1 MVQTDNSQSHWFSL
15 SKYILW
21 FFYNFYEEIVK
32 ESFNTSHVT
41 LYQSAGRPGIPRCRV
56 SIHHMLLFI
65 VIAYAADGI
74 TKLFQY
80 ITCYSLSLLVQLKQ
94 KLCQR
99 FNTSHVTL
107 YLLQTTQILHME
119 EVSIHHMLLFIT
131 FREHT
136 LHGCSFVSIHHMLLF
151 ICSRQDSGENVP
163 GFQYITCY
171 SLSKKRVRKNTG
183 RILFQYITC
192 YSLSPPS
199 PVSAPPTEVF
209 QYITCYSL
217 SGILNIPAYLLFPFQ
232 YITCYSLSGT
242 GLKRGDVLL
251 KFQYITCYSLSD
263 VQHLLLVNYIGFN
276 TSHVT
281 LYHSLLKISFLIIPF
296 QYITCYSLSIEL
308 ADKVLPKNRFNTS
321 HVTLYQSTA
330 RSL

>member
-1 MVQTDNSQSHWFSL
+1 MPQMESQS
-15 SKYILW
+15 
-21 FFYNFYEEIVK
+21 
-32 ESFNTSHVT
+32 
-41 LYQSAGRPGIPRCRV
+41 C
-56 SIHHMLLFI
+56 
-65 VIAYAADGI
+65 
-74 TKLFQY
+74 
-80 ITCYSLSLLVQLKQ
+80 
-94 KLCQR
+94 

-232 YITCYSLSGT
+232 YITCYSLSRRHSAFNHY
-242 GLKRGDVLL
+242 K
-251 KFQYITCYSLSD
+251 QC
-263 VQHLLLVNYIGFN
+263 FN

-281 LYHSLLKISFLIIPF
+281 LYLGDDNKLKYPCQVSIHHMLLFILERCF
-296 QYITCYSLSIEL
+296 
-308 ADKVLPKNRFNTS
+308 
-321 HVTLYQSTA
+321 
-330 RSL
+330 

>member
-32 ESFNTSHVT
+32 ES
-41 LYQSAGRPGIPRCRV
+41 
-56 SIHHMLLFI
+56 
-65 VIAYAADGI
+65 
-74 TKLFQY
+74 
-80 ITCYSLSLLVQLKQ
+80 
-94 KLCQR
+94 

-217 SGILNIPAYLLFPFQ
+217 S
-232 YITCYSLSGT
+232 
-242 GLKRGDVLL
+242 
-251 KFQYITCYSLSD
+251 
-263 VQHLLLVNYIGFN
+263 
-276 TSHVT
+276 
-281 LYHSLLKISFLIIPF
+281 
-296 QYITCYSLSIEL
+296 
-308 ADKVLPKNRFNTS
+308 
-321 HVTLYQSTA
+321 
-330 RSL
+330 

>member
-1 MVQTDNSQSHWFSL
+1 
-15 SKYILW
+15 
-21 FFYNFYEEIVK
+21 
-32 ESFNTSHVT
+32 
-41 LYQSAGRPGIPRCRV
+41 
-56 SIHHMLLFI
+56 MLLFI
-65 VIAYAADGI
+65 SQPDDREYPAVE
-74 TKLFQY
+74 FQY
-80 ITCYSLSLLVQLKQ
+80 ITCYSLLLQLMPQ
-94 KLCQR
+94 MESQSC

-217 SGILNIPAYLLFPFQ
+217 SQSVVFKNGIVLSFQ
-232 YITCYSLSGT
+232 YITCYSLSFRWE
-242 GLKRGDVLL
+242 LH
-251 KFQYITCYSLSD
+251 S
-263 VQHLLLVNYIGFN
+263 
-276 TSHVT
+276 VT
-281 LYHSLLKISFLIIPF
+281 VFLF

-321 HVTLYQSTA
+321 HVTLYRLQIRRPGNRKHVSIHHMLLFIMNERYSPTLENLFQYITCY
-330 RSL
+330 SLSKW

>member
-1 MVQTDNSQSHWFSL
+1 MESQS
-15 SKYILW
+15 
-21 FFYNFYEEIVK
+21 
-32 ESFNTSHVT
+32 
-41 LYQSAGRPGIPRCRV
+41 C
-56 SIHHMLLFI
+56 
-65 VIAYAADGI
+65 
-74 TKLFQY
+74 
-80 ITCYSLSLLVQLKQ
+80 
-94 KLCQR
+94 

-217 SGILNIPAYLLFPFQ
+217 SFRWELH
-232 YITCYSLSGT
+232 S
-242 GLKRGDVLL
+242 
-251 KFQYITCYSLSD
+251 
-263 VQHLLLVNYIGFN
+263 
-276 TSHVT
+276 VT
-281 LYHSLLKISFLIIPF
+281 VFLF

-321 HVTLYQSTA
+321 HVTLYRLQIRRPGNRKHVSIHHMLLFIMNERYSPTLENLFQYITCY
-330 RSL
+330 SLSKW

>member
-1 MVQTDNSQSHWFSL
+1 
-15 SKYILW
+15 
-21 FFYNFYEEIVK
+21 
-32 ESFNTSHVT
+32 
-41 LYQSAGRPGIPRCRV
+41 
-56 SIHHMLLFI
+56 
-65 VIAYAADGI
+65 
-74 TKLFQY
+74 
-80 ITCYSLSLLVQLKQ
+80 
-94 KLCQR
+94 
-99 FNTSHVTL
+99 
-107 YLLQTTQILHME
+107 
-119 EVSIHHMLLFIT
+119 MLLFIT

-232 YITCYSLSGT
+232 YITCYSLS
-242 GLKRGDVLL
+242 VLQIL
-251 KFQYITCYSLSD
+251 IQLHS
-263 VQHLLLVNYIGFN
+263 QGFN

-281 LYHSLLKISFLIIPF
+281 LYPYRRNKESNRKTVSIHHMLLFIGAFHGAEGGP
-296 QYITCYSLSIEL
+296 C
-308 ADKVLPKNRFNTS
+308 
-321 HVTLYQSTA
+321 
-330 RSL
+330 

>member
-1 MVQTDNSQSHWFSL
+1 MESQS
-15 SKYILW
+15 
-21 FFYNFYEEIVK
+21 
-32 ESFNTSHVT
+32 
-41 LYQSAGRPGIPRCRV
+41 C
-56 SIHHMLLFI
+56 
-65 VIAYAADGI
+65 
-74 TKLFQY
+74 
-80 ITCYSLSLLVQLKQ
+80 
-94 KLCQR
+94 

-183 RILFQYITC
+183 RILFQYITY

-199 PVSAPPTEVF
+199 PVSAPPTEV
-209 QYITCYSL
+209 
-217 SGILNIPAYLLFPFQ
+217 
-232 YITCYSLSGT
+232 
-242 GLKRGDVLL
+242 
-251 KFQYITCYSLSD
+251 
-263 VQHLLLVNYIGFN
+263 
-276 TSHVT
+276 
-281 LYHSLLKISFLIIPF
+281 F

-321 HVTLYQSTA
+321 HVTLYRLQIRRPGNRKHVSIHHMLLFIMNERYSPTLENLFQYITCY
-330 RSL
+330 SLSKW